1 LHIFKYLLLTLLQ
14 VNWPKLNTP
23 TAAIEGYQDALIH
36 ARGDQIIGQWLPGQK
51 HQRGYSS
58 ARLGYLEEGKKR
70 IE

>member
-1 LHIFKYLLLTLLQ
+1 MTVLTLTHRQ

-23 TAAIEGYQDALIH
+23 AAAAEGYQDALIH
-36 ARGDQIIGQWLPGQK
+36 ARSDQVIGRWLPNQR
-51 HQRGYSS
+51 HQRGFSN